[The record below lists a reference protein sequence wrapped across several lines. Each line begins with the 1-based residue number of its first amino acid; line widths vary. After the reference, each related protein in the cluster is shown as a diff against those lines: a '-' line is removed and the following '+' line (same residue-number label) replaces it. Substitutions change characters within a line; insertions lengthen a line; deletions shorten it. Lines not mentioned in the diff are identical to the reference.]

1 MLKSPLGNS
10 SYTNYLYRS
19 VRITDK
25 FSFTE
30 TKKVPGTADVKIS
43 TRNCNT
49 GVFNGC
55 VRIMCDQSSFA
66 VLVGQ
71 MKQKRKCITFVDNSI
86 SLSFYSYC
94 LFISLTFHSYC
105 LSLSLS
111 LSLSLYLPFHYI
123 SFSYIPF
130 ALSFSLFPFFSV
142 AGGKAQ
148 SVLTIN
154 SHLIE

>member
-1 MLKSPLGNS
+1 MLKSPSGNS

-111 LSLSLYLPFHYI
+111 LYLSLSLSLSIISLSLTFHL
-123 SFSYIPF
+123 
-130 ALSFSLFPFFSV
+130 LSLSIPFFSV